1 MATVKKE
8 IFLASRFK
16 EFKEI
21 RTKLAKKIEAYNFM
35 EAKFIIGEVS
45 GKN

>member
-8 IFLASRFK
+8 IFLASRFN
-16 EFKEI
+16 EFKRI
-21 RTKLAKKIEAYNFM
+21 RTKLARKREVYDFM
-35 EAKFIIGEVS
+35 EAKCIIGEVS